1 MEVEQFVVAYQADQ
15 DRLRALLPAGYES
28 LRPVLR
34 LNAEVRGGKALYLE
48 LNTPAAAQGKRGWLN
63 IGCWQTPADALTCQ
77 RQGDSV
83 TFQTPFL
90 TITYTRTGAV
100 GGCPAERDND
110 GCFYRRDGE
119 TVFVPAET
127 IQADRAF
134 CGCTFQ
140 WAFAPTDA
148 RGASQGDKT
157 LPAIPTQPQVQYPR
171 QPLSPQAAAAIPCLQ
186 VLGAY
191 AVTFPRED

>member
-34 LNAEVRGGKALYLE
+34 LNAEVRGGEALSLE
-48 LNTPAAAQGKRGWLN
+48 LNTPVAAQGKRGWLN

-110 GCFYRRDGE
+110 GCFYRRGGE

-127 IQADRAF
+127 IQAGRAF
-134 CGCTFQ
+134 CGCRFRWSFT
-140 WAFAPTDA
+140 PTDA
-148 RGASQGDKT
+148 QGASRGDKT
-157 LPAIPTQPQVQYPR
+157 LPAIPTPAQVRYPR
-171 QPLSPQAAAAIPCLQ
+171 QALTPRPRRPSPACRCWGPM
-186 VLGAY
+186 
-191 AVTFPRED
+191 P